1 MSTIERTE
9 AGIEPAPFM
18 SYATRALLVKGGI
31 LVGVVCVV
39 ALGLYFS
46 DQSCSNPLYVTF
58 NAWCSAPR

>member
-1 MSTIERTE
+1 MLNSKRTE
-9 AGIEPAPFM
+9 AGVEAAPFM
-18 SYATRALLVKGGI
+18 SHATRAFFVKGGI
-31 LVGVVCVV
+31 LVGVVCLV